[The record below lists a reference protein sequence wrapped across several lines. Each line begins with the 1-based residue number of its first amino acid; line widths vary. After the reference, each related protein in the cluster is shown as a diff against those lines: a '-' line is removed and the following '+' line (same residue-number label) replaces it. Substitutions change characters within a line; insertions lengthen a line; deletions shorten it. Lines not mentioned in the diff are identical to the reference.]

1 LLASLL
7 RRRVVFDMLTWLTGY
22 WGSVLT
28 NNGQKKNTLPLATLT
43 GAMAGATESFVV
55 TPFELVKIRLQDKK
69 STFKGPL
76 DVIRH
81 SFRTS
86 GPLG

>member
-1 LLASLL
+1 
-7 RRRVVFDMLTWLTGY
+7 
-22 WGSVLT
+22 
-28 NNGQKKNTLPLATLT
+28 
-43 GAMAGATESFVV
+43 MAGATESFVV